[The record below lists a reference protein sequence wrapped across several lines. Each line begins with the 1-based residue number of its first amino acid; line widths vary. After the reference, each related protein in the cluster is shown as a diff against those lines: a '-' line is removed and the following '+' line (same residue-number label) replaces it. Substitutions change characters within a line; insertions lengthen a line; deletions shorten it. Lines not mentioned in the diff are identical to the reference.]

1 MSGINKLV
9 VRYSLLFS
17 LIIILGCTSAIGV
30 RNPNYN
36 KKVKNI
42 AILDF
47 TGPGNLG
54 QLATEAFIKSVNK
67 LDVVGVYQP
76 YQVREF
82 LQQQGLREMD
92 PGDLAA
98 RKLLAEKL
106 KIDAF
111 FGGQVIQ
118 YNNTRRTAGNI
129 EVTVR
134 LTDIENGGQ
143 IYSATVRTD
152 GAGIL
157 TGEEYEIIDASIDA
171 IISDI
176 KSQFNI

>member
-1 MSGINKLV
+1 MSIFNNLV

-17 LIIILGCTSAIGV
+17 MIIVLGCTSAIGV
-30 RNPNYN
+30 RNPNYD
-36 KKVKNI
+36 KKIKNI

-47 TGPGNLG
+47 TGPGDLG

-76 YQVREF
+76 YQIREF

-129 EVTVR
+129 ELTVR
-134 LTDIENGGQ
+134 LTDIENAGQ

-157 TGEEYEIIDASIDA
+157 TGEEYEIIEASIDA

-176 KSQFNI
+176 KSQFSI